1 MPRISTH
8 WGCSQ
13 KGEDGMHLT
22 VLGLLAVQQEGLGAQ
37 HPHPAPSC
45 FSFPCM
51 ALCCCSLHSINLSD
65 AG

>member
-1 MPRISTH
+1 
-8 WGCSQ
+8 
-13 KGEDGMHLT
+13 MHLT
-22 VLGLLAVQQEGLGAQ
+22 MLGLLAAQQEGLSAQ